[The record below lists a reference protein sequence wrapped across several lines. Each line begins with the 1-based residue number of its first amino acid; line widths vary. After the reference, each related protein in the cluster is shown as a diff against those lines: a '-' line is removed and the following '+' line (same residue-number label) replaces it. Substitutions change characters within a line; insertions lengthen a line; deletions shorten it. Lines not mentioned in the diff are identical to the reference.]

1 MTVPSVR
8 PTGPALARRL
18 GLFDAVIVGAGSMIG
33 AGVFSAWGPAADA
46 AGAGLLVGLVIAA
59 VVAFCNATSSA
70 QLAAVHPESGGT
82 YVFARRQLSPAWGHL
97 AGWSFVVG
105 KTASCVALALTA
117 GEYLWPEH
125 ARPVAILA
133 VAVVAV
139 VNIGGLSR
147 TVGVTKCLL
156 VVAISALAAVIIAG
170 WSTSTTSLSRI
181 TPIDTTLAGALRA
194 AGFLFFAFAGYAR
207 IATLGEEVRDPAN
220 TIPRAIPRALGAVLV
235 IYAAVGVTLLAT
247 VPVEAIAASDA
258 PLDLVVR
265 ASRFDLL
272 SPIVRIGA
280 GIAALGV
287 LLNLIPG
294 ISRTVLAMAR
304 RHELPHWFAA
314 VDEHR
319 SIPLR
324 AEAAI
329 TVIVIALTATVDL
342 RGAIGFS
349 GVTILTYYAIT
360 NAASLTLQPH
370 QRRWPRSIAIVGIAG
385 CLTLAVALPIAA
397 IATGTVVL
405 IVGAIAGRLTP
416 SSNRPGRR
424 PPRPREWR
432 VRGRG

>member
-1 MTVPSVR
+1 M
-8 PTGPALARRL
+8 
-18 GLFDAVIVGAGSMIG
+18 
-33 AGVFSAWGPAADA
+33 
-46 AGAGLLVGLVIAA
+46 
-59 VVAFCNATSSA
+59 
-70 QLAAVHPESGGT
+70 
-82 YVFARRQLSPAWGHL
+82 
-97 AGWSFVVG
+97 
-105 KTASCVALALTA
+105 
-117 GEYLWPEH
+117 
-125 ARPVAILA
+125 
-133 VAVVAV
+133 
-139 VNIGGLSR
+139 
-147 TVGVTKCLL
+147 
-156 VVAISALAAVIIAG
+156 
-170 WSTSTTSLSRI
+170 
-181 TPIDTTLAGALRA
+181 
-194 AGFLFFAFAGYAR
+194 
-207 IATLGEEVRDPAN
+207 
-220 TIPRAIPRALGAVLV
+220 
-235 IYAAVGVTLLAT
+235 
-247 VPVEAIAASDA
+247 
-258 PLDLVVR
+258 
-265 ASRFDLL
+265 
-272 SPIVRIGA
+272 RIGA

-360 NAASLTLQPH
+360 NAASLTLQAH